1 MKTENAIRERLV
13 NHTVG
18 VLKLANKHSSDK
30 ALAPVFNQVIR
41 SAGSIGA
48 NVAEAHGSVTKEGF
62 ARYFH
67 IALQSAHETNYW
79 IDVLRAYGLQNEAA
93 ALESLSRENQ
103 EFARIIRAS
112 LTTMRSRKS

>member
-1 MKTENAIRERLV
+1 MKETNAIRDRLIH
-13 NHTVG
+13 HTVA
-18 VLKLANKHSSDK
+18 VLRLAKKHDADRTLSS
-30 ALAPVFNQVIR
+30 VFNQVIR

-48 NVAEAHGSVTKEGF
+48 NVAEAHGSVTKDGF

-79 IDVLRAYGLQNEAA
+79 LDVLRAYGVKDDNSTV
-93 ALESLSRENQ
+93 ESLTRENQ

-112 LTTMRSRKS
+112 LKTLNTK

>member
-1 MKTENAIRERLV
+1 MESGNAIRERLIK
-13 NHTVG
+13 HTVA
-18 VLKLANKHSSDK
+18 VLKLANKNSANKS
-30 ALAPVFNQVIR
+30 LAPIFNRVIR
-41 SAGSIGA
+41 SAASIGA

-79 IDVLRAYGLQNEAA
+79 FDVLRAYGLKGDETV
-93 ALESLSRENQ
+93 LESLSKENQ

-112 LTTMRSRKS
+112 LKTMRSK

>member
-1 MKTENAIRERLV
+1 MEIRNAIRERLI

-18 VLKLANKHSSDK
+18 VLKLSRKYSSDK
-30 ALAPVFNQVIR
+30 TLAPVFNQVIR

-48 NVAEAHGSVTKEGF
+48 NVAEAHGSVTKDGF

-79 IDVLRAYGLQNEAA
+79 LDVLKACGIKGEEKTIDNHHP
-93 ALESLSRENQ
+93 
-103 EFARIIRAS
+103 
-112 LTTMRSRKS
+112 

>member
-1 MKTENAIRERLV
+1 MEKANAIRERLI
-13 NHTVG
+13 NHTVA
-18 VLKLANKHSSDK
+18 VLKLANKHSTDR

-48 NVAEAHGSVTKEGF
+48 NVAEAHGSVTKDGF

-79 IDVLRAYGLQNEAA
+79 LDVLRAYGLKSDDATLNDLAK
-93 ALESLSRENQ
+93 ENQ

-112 LTTMRSRKS
+112 LKTMRLKS